1 VRDRF
6 PRSWRVALA
15 VLMVPAGVLLA
26 VVVDSSTGA
35 AAATAAN
42 ITTGAS
48 GPTGPT
54 GPATTTTT
62 TTTTTSS
69 STKSSTSSTT
79 STATTPA
86 VPVSECVGDLA
97 PATPTSTDPHLL
109 NYTFHCDGQVSAFT
123 IIVSRPG
130 QAYDEIDDFN
140 VAANVVNPTTGVQ
153 STTETFNCQGAI
165 PGSGINCLTATA
177 GTSSDPWS
185 HIEGDFD
192 TTTPFCPTLP
202 AHAKPGTKPS
212 QGAVAYFVVSDP
224 TGEQEGPWLFQ
235 MSPKCPAVKAVPKP
249 KPKKK

>member
-1 VRDRF
+1 VRDHF

-26 VVVDSSTGA
+26 AVVDSSTGA

-42 ITTGAS
+42 VTTGAS

-54 GPATTTTT
+54 GPTTT
-62 TTTTTSS
+62 TTTTTST
-69 STKSSTSSTT
+69 STKGTTSSTT
-79 STATTPA
+79 STTTTPA
-86 VPVSECVGDLA
+86 VTVSQCVGELS
-97 PATPTSTDPHLL
+97 PATPTSTDPNLL
-109 NYTFHCDGQVSAFT
+109 NYKFHCDGQVTAFS

-140 VAANVVNPTTGVQ
+140 VAANVIDPTTGQQ
-153 STTETFNCQGAI
+153 STTESFNCQGAI

-185 HIEGDFD
+185 FVEGQFD
-192 TTTPFCPTLP
+192 TSTPYCPTLP

-224 TGEQEGPWLFQ
+224 TGEQVGPWLFQ
-235 MSPKCPAVKAVPKP
+235 MSPKCPAVKAVPKT
-249 KPKKK
+249 KTK